1 MLKSLYKN
9 YILNFPKSVL
19 LFIIILT
26 AIFGYFATKMSID
39 ASADTLLLDNDKDLA
54 FTREVSKSYYMPNFL
69 VVTYTPKDKLLS
81 KNSLENLK
89 LISKDL
95 KKIKQI
101 SSVVSLLNVPLLESP
116 PRPIKELLNKIPTL
130 EDKNTDKTLAKKELL
145 KKLDK
150 DS

>member
-1 MLKSLYKN
+1 MFKLLYKN
-9 YILNFPKSVL
+9 YILKFPKSVL
-19 LFIIILT
+19 FIIIILT
-26 AIFGYFATKMSID
+26 AVFGFFATKMSID

-54 FTREVSKSYYMPNFL
+54 FTREVSKNYYMPNFL

-89 LISKDL
+89 LVSKEL
-95 KKIKQI
+95 EKIKQV

-130 EDKNTDKTLAKKELL
+130 
-145 KKLDK
+145 
-150 DS
+150 